1 MTMGSSMCSSS
12 RCNCQYHNSC
22 NFAHVFSIGKLFRH
36 KRGGKSVCACECAV
50 LVNDSLSLSSS
61 TNVSGKSDPGSVQ
74 QQHQK
79 QYLTHSLC
87 RCITTYHTMIH
98 GTLEWFCVSWW
109 GSSKHSVSLSVNQSS

>member
-22 NFAHVFSIGKLFRH
+22 NFAHVFSIGH
-36 KRGGKSVCACECAV
+36 KRGGKSVCACECGV
-50 LVNDSLSLSSS
+50 LANDSPSLSSS

-74 QQHQK
+74 QQQQ

-87 RCITTYHTMIH
+87 KCITTYHTMIH
-98 GTLEWFCVSWW
+98 GILE
-109 GSSKHSVSLSVNQSS
+109 